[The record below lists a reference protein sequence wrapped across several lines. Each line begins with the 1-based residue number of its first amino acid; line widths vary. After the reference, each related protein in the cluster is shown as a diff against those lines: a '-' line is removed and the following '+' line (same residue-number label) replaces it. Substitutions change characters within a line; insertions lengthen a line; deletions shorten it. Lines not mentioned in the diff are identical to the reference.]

1 MDGRKHGEG
10 TLTWPDGRS
19 YCGQWQDGKQ
29 HGTAV
34 AQTAKGLKRQSIW
47 KDGDLGAKHF
57 VRQFFRGCVFF
68 WCVCFCLK
76 FHVFLGGE
84 CFLQLEFRFLIRGVG
99 WEVGFFDDGFYI
111 NTFDPNDVPT
121 PKLSKTNVPSTI

>member
-47 KDGDLGAKHF
+47 KDGDLGAKICCASF
-57 VRQFFRGCVFF
+57 PGMCFFFCFF
-68 WCVCFCLK
+68 
-76 FHVFLGGE
+76 VFLFEISCFFEGE
-84 CFLQLEFRFLIRGVG
+84 
-99 WEVGFFDDGFYI
+99 
-111 NTFDPNDVPT
+111 DVFCSWS
-121 PKLSKTNVPSTI
+121 LDF

>member
-47 KDGDLGAKHF
+47 KDGDLGAKSF
-57 VRQFFRGCVFF
+57 APVFPGMCFFLVCVFLF
-68 WCVCFCLK
+68 EISCF
-76 FHVFLGGE
+76 FGGG